1 MKHSL
6 LASLLL
12 ILLAACAP
20 AAPGYPRVT
29 ALDLS
34 GARTFDPAEGER
46 GVIRYVLSAPALVRV
61 RIVDGDTPGI
71 LLRTLVDWEPRPAGA
86 CSEVWDGR
94 DAHGDPVDLRRVSV
108 LVRAEPQREA
118 LSAGERQA
126 LAAERYPEEKHFLH
140 PAELCRDLTVHLE
153 QPVGGAVVAGEMAVQ
168 AALSGNPGMPDGE
181 YHVVVYLD
189 GRDAWDGR
197 VQEPRFSRAFDT
209 SNVPNGEHLLA
220 VTFNDL
226 HDHAGSD
233 WAWIT
238 VQNP

>member
-1 MKHSL
+1 MKHAA
-6 LASLLL
+6 LASLL

-20 AAPGYPRVT
+20 AAPGYPQVT

-34 GARTFDPAEGER
+34 GARAFDPAAG
-46 GVIRYVLSAPALVRV
+46 GQGTIRYTLSAPALVRV
-61 RIVDGDTPGI
+61 RIVDGSTPGI
-71 LLRTLVDWEPRPAGA
+71 ILRTLVDWQPRPAGA
-86 CSEVWDGR
+86 TSEVWDGR
-94 DAHGDPVDLRRVSV
+94 DAHGDPVDPRRVSV
-108 LVRAEPQREA
+108 LVRAEPQPERLGAQERE
-118 LSAGERQA
+118 A

-140 PAELCRDLTVHLE
+140 PRERCGDLAVRLE
-153 QPVGGAVVAGEMAVQ
+153 QPLGGAVVAGEIEVRAE
-168 AALSGNPGMPDGE
+168 LSGNPGLPDGE

-197 VQEPRFSRAFDT
+197 VPEPRFRQVFDT
-209 SNVPNGEHLLA
+209 RNVPNGEHLLA

-238 VQNP
+238 VDNP

>member
-1 MKHSL
+1 MKHAA
-6 LASLLL
+6 LAPLL

-34 GARTFDPAEGER
+34 DARTFDPAAGEQ
-46 GVIRYVLSAPALVRV
+46 GTIRYTLSAPALVRV

-71 LLRTLVDWEPRPAGA
+71 ILRTLVDWQPRPAGA
-86 CSEVWDGR
+86 CSEVWDGC
-94 DAHGDPVDLRRVSV
+94 DHHGEPVAPRRVSV
-108 LVRAEPQREA
+108 LVRAEPQRE
-118 LSAGERQA
+118 LQNAGERQA

-140 PAELCRDLTVHLE
+140 PAERCGDLTVHLE
-153 QPVGGAVVAGEMAVQ
+153 HPPGGQAVAGEIEVR
-168 AALSGNPGMPDGE
+168 AALTGNPGMPEGE

-197 VQEPRFSRAFDT
+197 VQGPHFRQTFDT
-209 SNVPNGEHLLA
+209 RNVPNGEHLLA

-238 VQNP
+238 VDNP